1 MKLLAIE
8 TSSSQ
13 LGVAVLDEAK
23 VLASYEVL
31 AERVHAV
38 ELPQALTRVLQ
49 ESDSTLEQ
57 LDGVAV
63 DIGPGSFT
71 GLRIGIAFV
80 KALLFRF
87 KKPLVG
93 VPSLDVLAS
102 NAALSPDLICPIVD
116 AKQRKVYAALYR
128 GEAGLL
134 KKQSDY
140 HLLSVDEL
148 IPELLRGLT
157 PKGSD
162 PEGSVLFVGDGIA
175 LYEAVLK
182 ERLGDRARFAAP
194 DLWLPRAA
202 TLGRLGLE
210 RLRQGR
216 TDDPA
221 RLTPLYLYPMD
232 CTIRPEL
239 RVSPS
244 SSSRAVQPA

>member
-13 LGVAVLDEAK
+13 LGIAALNDAK
-23 VLASYEVL
+23 VLASYELL

-38 ELPQALTRVLQ
+38 ELPQALTRVLK
-49 ESDSTLEQ
+49 EAGLSLEA
-57 LDGVAV
+57 LDGMAV

-80 KALLFRF
+80 KALLFRL
-87 KKPLVG
+87 KKPLAG

-128 GEAGLL
+128 GEAGQL

-140 HLLSVDEL
+140 HLLTLDEL
-148 IPELLRGLT
+148 IPMLKQER
-157 PKGSD
+157 
-162 PEGSVLFVGDGIA
+162 VLFLGDGLA

-194 DLWLPRAA
+194 DLWLPRAV

-210 RLRQGR
+210 RLRRGQ

-221 RLTPLYLYPMD
+221 RLTPMYLYPMT
-232 CTIRPEL
+232 CTIRPKDQQAAE
-239 RVSPS
+239 P
-244 SSSRAVQPA
+244 RAATALGKI